1 MQRTPGNNATVQHA
15 KPQHATRKITVGLRD
30 IELQRWVAVTVGT
43 TTYKSAAGKRRYL
56 HPRSISARRTSRR
69 PRTGMGLQRSMKRA
83 DSKRIACGAIGTTC
97 RERARCLCE
106 SAVTPAAP
114 LPLRA
119 LIRADRDNVPC
130 NRRGSGLG
138 EATRSNEKNAAAQT
152 AGSAHAL
159 ARVCVTRACGPG
171 IACEP
176 DRVRC

>member
-1 MQRTPGNNATVQHA
+1 MQQCNMQHRNMQRARLPLGCGILNSNVGSRSRSA
-15 KPQHATRKITVGLRD
+15 PQHTKVQLAN
-30 IELQRWVAVTVGT
+30 AVTSILAVF
-43 TTYKSAAGKRRYL
+43 SAG
-56 HPRSISARRTSRR
+56 RTCRR

-114 LPLRA
+114 LPLCA

-159 ARVCVTRACGPG
+159 AFVCVPRACGPG